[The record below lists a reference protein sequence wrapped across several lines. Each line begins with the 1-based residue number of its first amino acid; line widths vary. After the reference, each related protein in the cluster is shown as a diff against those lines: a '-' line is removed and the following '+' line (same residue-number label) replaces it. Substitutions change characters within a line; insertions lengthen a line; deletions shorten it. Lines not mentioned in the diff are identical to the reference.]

1 MSLVCIGLKAQEKLI
16 AHNFRKSH
24 KQLTYAK
31 RREYN
36 TDTMTPLRYEFT
48 NWTDDS
54 FTGRCGGVDYTF
66 APGETRS
73 FDPDKHY
80 MLILLSMQLA
90 DIELNKRVKSVG
102 RNAQDMETWGKAL
115 DAEGKPFTVTTDMRK
130 VLMRRAIGMLADT
143 PIPTPDDAIDNA
155 DAGET
160 KGVSEDV
167 KSLQQQVA
175 ELTNLVQSLSQGK
188 TTQLRT
194 NPVSVSDNEP
204 AAQPVSEPSSM
215 TRDVLLSM
223 AADFGIHGTE
233 HMTKEEL
240 IHAVSGRQAQI

>member
-1 MSLVCIGLKAQEKLI
+1 
-16 AHNFRKSH
+16 
-24 KQLTYAK
+24 
-31 RREYN
+31 
-36 TDTMTPLRYEFT
+36 MTPLRYEFT

-90 DIELNKRVKSVG
+90 DLELNKRVKSVG

-115 DAEGKPFTVTTDMRK
+115 DAEGKPFNVTSDMRK
-130 VLMRRAIGMLADT
+130 VLMRRAIGMLVDT
-143 PIPTPDDAIDNA
+143 PIPTPDDIQDAA

-160 KGVSEDV
+160 KGASEDI
-167 KSLQQQVA
+167 KSLQAQVA
-175 ELTNLVQSLSQGK
+175 ELTAMIQSLSQGK
-188 TTQLRT
+188 ATQLRT
-194 NPVSVSDNEP
+194 EPVSVSGKEP
-204 AAQPVSEPSSM
+204 SAQPVSEPSSM
-215 TRDVLLSM
+215 TRDVLISM
-223 AADFGIHGTE
+223 AREFGIHGTE
-233 HMTKEEL
+233 RMTKEEL